1 MNKRSLA
8 KEGIWIII
16 VNGEVYDEYY
26 KESKAIDKF
35 EELLNND
42 YFIGDNIILTR
53 VLRTTELNEYPN
65 LETTGEW
72 RVYPSIE
79 ED

>member
-16 VNGEVYDEYY
+16 INGEVHDEYY
-26 KESKAIDKF
+26 KESEAVDEF
-35 EELLNND
+35 ETLLNNE
-42 YFIGDNIILTR
+42 YFKCDNIILTR

-65 LETTGEW
+65 LDTIGNW

-79 ED
+79 E